1 MLRGGPLQASAN
13 MPTLL
18 CVDLVR
24 EYADPGRPLH
34 DDVNA
39 PTLDA
44 CGDMLSYARAA
55 GWFVIHSM
63 LQRDAG
69 LFRRGGEHARPVDRL
84 EPLASEQVYL
94 RDGLSALSHPILR
107 RMAEAARCEVYL
119 IGFSLS
125 HSLLS
130 TVFDAASCGLRMTLV
145 EEAVGAT
152 PVNGM
157 NAASLKLTAK
167 RLLAPFA
174 NFTTLDTLHGS
185 GGPKVVAAAWPL
197 SERQGAGR
205 W

>member
-1 MLRGGPLQASAN
+1 MLA
-13 MPTLL
+13 
-18 CVDLVR
+18 
-24 EYADPGRPLH
+24 H
-34 DDVNA
+34 
-39 PTLDA
+39 
-44 CGDMLSYARAA
+44 ARAA
-55 GWFVIHSM
+55 GWSVIHSI

-69 LFRRGGEHARPVDRL
+69 LFRRGAEHARPVDRL

-94 RDGLSALSHPILR
+94 REGLSALSHPILR
-107 RMAEAARCEVYL
+107 RVAEGARCQVYL

-130 TVFDAASCGLRMTLV
+130 TVFDGASCGLRMTLV

-157 NAASLKLTAK
+157 TAASLKLTAK

-174 NFTTLDTLHGS
+174 NFTTLDALHRS
-185 GGPKVVAAAWPL
+185 GGPTVVAAAWPRG
-197 SERQGAGR
+197 EMQGAGR

>member
-1 MLRGGPLQASAN
+1 MLMGRAFPSSAAL
-13 MPTLL
+13 PALV

-24 EYADPGRPLH
+24 EYADQGRPLH
-34 DDVNA
+34 DVANA
-39 PTLDA
+39 RTLEA
-44 CGDMLSYARAA
+44 CADMLGHARAA
-55 GWFVIHSM
+55 GWTVIHSI

-69 LFRRGGEHARPVDRL
+69 LFRRGGEHARPADRL

-94 RDGLSALSHPILR
+94 REGLSALSHPTMR
-107 RMAEAARCEVYL
+107 RMAESARCDVYL

-130 TVFDAASCGLRMTLV
+130 TVFDAASCGLRVTLI

-157 NAASLKLTAK
+157 TAGALKLMAK

-174 NFTTLDTLHGS
+174 NFTTFDALQGS
-185 GGPKVVAAAWPL
+185 GGPNVVAAAWPL
-197 SERQGAGR
+197 RDMQGASR